1 MSAGPLIVLTGPPG
15 AGKTTV
21 GRELAARFQPLACVL
36 ESDWW
41 WTTIVSGR
49 IPPWET
55 TAHDQNRSVV
65 QSFAAAACIMAQ
77 RGYATVLEGVV
88 GPWMLDLV
96 LQEAEPRSLLTH
108 FVVLRPTI
116 EVTLERA
123 KSRAGDERVP
133 GHPALTDEGP
143 IRKMW
148 QAFSQLGEH
157 EDKVIDTTDLTVA
170 ETVERAW
177 SMVADRSVLI

>member
-1 MSAGPLIVLTGPPG
+1 
-15 AGKTTV
+15 
-21 GRELAARFQPLACVL
+21 
-36 ESDWW
+36 
-41 WTTIVSGR
+41 
-49 IPPWET
+49 
-55 TAHDQNRSVV
+55 
-65 QSFAAAACIMAQ
+65 
-77 RGYATVLEGVV
+77 
-88 GPWMLDLV
+88 MLDLV

-108 FVVLRPTI
+108 YVVLRPTI
-116 EVTLERA
+116 EVALERA